1 MLVKCWGLWDFP
13 LIDDTMLLTD
23 CSCRVSQ
30 SPTRLNWSVLESLQR
45 SDASQVLQ
53 TSAHVFPASGY
64 MFLVHVCVHVLL
76 KQDVHA
82 QSCFPF
88 SYWKRHS
95 VTTVILCGFCEPN
108 LWIAETFS
116 KVTQWF
122 QCTPFATA
130 EFPQVLHVIN
140 HSTLEFN
147 QYKMIKSHVVNPV
160 VKNQWLSSLIGFHLL
175 RCHWWFTSS
184 YVIT

>member
-1 MLVKCWGLWDFP
+1 MLGTLGLPINWWYDAFNW
-13 LIDDTMLLTD
+13 LLLSSFSKSNTTKLQ
-23 CSCRVSQ
+23 CSRVSAEIRCLT
-30 SPTRLNWSVLESLQR
+30 SPSDVGSRVSRLWL
-45 SDASQVLQ
+45 
-53 TSAHVFPASGY
+53 HVFGAC
-64 MFLVHVCVHVLL
+64 VCVHVLL

-108 LWIAETFS
+108 LIIAKTFS